1 MSNSDII
8 TLKQFLLKTPRFF
21 KIARAVGKNRELV
34 KQTRKPDTPL
44 GYGKVLEKAV
54 AMNPNGPAILFEDR
68 RITYQEFNDWSN
80 RLAHYFMSQGI
91 KKGDAV
97 AVFIENR
104 PELLA
109 CVAAL
114 SKIGAVS
121 AMLNTSQKG
130 YALVHSY
137 NLVKAKSIVVGEEL
151 VAPFEEVRE
160 ELAIKKGG
168 IYYFAD
174 QNTLTDPGTAPR
186 DYINLATAMKDS
198 PTNTPDTIHNI
209 YKDDPCYYIYTSGTT
224 GLSKAV
230 KFTHGRLI
238 MAYLGFGVASTNLT
252 KTDVIYSTLPL
263 YHSTAMVICWGPA
276 LVSGAGFAIRRKFSA
291 SNFLDD
297 IRKYNATCFGYVGEI
312 CRYILNQPER
322 PDDADNPLTKMVGTG
337 LRPSIWKDFKK
348 RFGISEVYEGYAS
361 SEGPVGFINFLN
373 FDNTVGCSLPDSFA
387 IVKFDKDSEMPVK
400 NAEGWMEKVG
410 RGGEGLLVTKI
421 SEKTPFD
428 GYTEKDKTES
438 SILRDVFEKGDA
450 WFNTGDYL
458 RDIGFKHAQFL
469 DRLGDTYRW
478 KGENVSTAEIENVI
492 CDYPGVAETVVFGAK
507 IPNTNGRA
515 GMAIIIQIDP
525 KQSFEYTQLYAHLK
539 KDLPAYAIPI
549 FIRIQER
556 AETTGTFKYKK
567 TKVKNEGFDIS
578 QFKDPVYVWLPGSD
592 TYVPLTPEI
601 YESICNGKYQY

>member
-1 MSNSDII
+1 MNNSDII

-21 KIARAVGKNRELV
+21 KIAGAVAKNRELF
-34 KQTRKPDTPL
+34 KQIRKPDLPL
-44 GYGKVLEKAV
+44 GFGKVLEKAV
-54 AMNPNGPAILFEDR
+54 ALNPNGPAILFEDR
-68 RITYQEFNDWSN
+68 KITYQIFNNWSN

-114 SKIGAVS
+114 AKIGAAS

-137 NLVKAKSIVVGEEL
+137 NLVKAKSIVVGQEL
-151 VAPFEEVRE
+151 IAQFEEVRE
-160 ELAIKKGG
+160 ELAIKEGG
-168 IYYFAD
+168 VYYFAD
-174 QNTLTDPGTAPR
+174 QDTLNDPGTAPKG
-186 DYINLATAMKDS
+186 YINLATAMQDS
-198 PTNTPDTIHNI
+198 PPSTPDTIHNI

-238 MAYLGFGVASTNLT
+238 KAYLGFGVASTNLT
-252 KTDVIYSTLPL
+252 QTDVIYSTLPL

-291 SNFLDD
+291 SSFLDD

-312 CRYILNQPER
+312 CRYIMNQPEK
-322 PDDADNPLTKMVGTG
+322 PDDADTPLVKMVGTG

-348 RFGISEVYEGYAS
+348 RFGISEVYEAYAS
-361 SEGPVGFINFLN
+361 SEGPVGFINLLN
-373 FDNTVGCSLPDSFA
+373 FDNTVGCTPDSFA
-387 IVKFDKDSEMPVK
+387 IVKFNENSEMPIR
-400 NAEGWMEKVG
+400 NSEGWMEPVEL
-410 RGGEGLLVTKI
+410 GGEGLLVTKI

-438 SILRDVFEKGDA
+438 STLRDVFEKGDA

-458 RDIGFKHAQFL
+458 RNIGFKHAQFL

-492 CDYPGVAETVVFGAK
+492 SDYPGVAETVVFGAK

-515 GMAIIIQIDP
+515 GMAIIIPTDP
-525 KQSFEYTQLYAHLK
+525 QQPFEYTQLYAHLK
-539 KDLPAYAIPI
+539 KNLPVYAIPI
-549 FIRIQER
+549 FIRIQKK

-567 TKVKNEGFDIS
+567 TTVKKEGFDVS
-578 QFKDPVYVWLPGSD
+578 QIKDPVYAWLPGSD
-592 TYVPLTPEI
+592 TYVSLTSEI
-601 YESICNGKYQY
+601 HENICNGKYQY